1 LKYRFVCE
9 MNDDDYIE
17 FNKYHVFKH
26 PEGKKRY
33 ILNMLYLPI
42 LLAAVLVFYVLRGK
56 ESLFLLVNFVLF
68 AVVSAVWALSY
79 KPLIMRAFKKS
90 VKKMKENGNLPF
102 TASAVME
109 FYDEFLTEIT
119 ENTRTEFKYAAV
131 YKVCDNV
138 PFGIYIYQNAVEAFI
153 VPNSA
158 FKDSEERK
166 EFIEFIIEKT
176 NK

>member
-1 LKYRFVCE
+1 
-9 MNDDDYIE
+9 
-17 FNKYHVFKH
+17 
-26 PEGKKRY
+26 
-33 ILNMLYLPI
+33 
-42 LLAAVLVFYVLRGK
+42 
-56 ESLFLLVNFVLF
+56 
-68 AVVSAVWALSY
+68 
-79 KPLIMRAFKKS
+79 
-90 VKKMKENGNLPF
+90 MKDKGNLPF

-138 PFGIYIYQNAVEAFI
+138 PYGIYIYQNAVEAFI
-153 VPNSA
+153 VPDSA